1 MSDTSFAAVADK
13 RKLLEIID
21 DDWIEDSLSDDEIE
35 IPKEFNVSVEE
46 EEEEE
51 ELLNKEDTW
60 NDLGLDD
67 FHDDS
72 SNPQA
77 VAPATT
83 TQNK

>member
-1 MSDTSFAAVADK
+1 MMHMCWIK
-13 RKLLEIID
+13 ID
-21 DDWIEDSLSDDEIE
+21 LNICFEPEIE